1 MTAPAYSMNNN
12 VEEQLKKIVANQL
25 GRNVEELDIN
35 DELLNDLGGDSLDAV
50 EITLSI
56 EEQFNIRIADAEY
69 VNLKTLQEYAEL
81 IKTKLEK

>member
-1 MTAPAYSMNNN
+1 MNNN

>member
-1 MTAPAYSMNNN
+1 MNN

-35 DELLNDLGGDSLDAV
+35 DKLLDDLGGDSLDAV

-56 EEQFNIRIADAEY
+56 EEQFSIRIQDAEY
-69 VNLKTLQEYAEL
+69 VNLKTLREYADL

>member
-1 MTAPAYSMNNN
+1 MTN

-25 GRNVEELDIN
+25 GRSVEELDISN
-35 DELLNDLGGDSLDAV
+35 ELLDDLGGDSLDAV

-56 EEQFNIRIADAEY
+56 EEQFGIRIQDAEY
-69 VNLKTLQEYAEL
+69 VNLKTLQEYADL

>member
-1 MTAPAYSMNNN
+1 MTN

-25 GRNVEELDIN
+25 GRDVEELDISN
-35 DELLNDLGGDSLDAV
+35 ELLDDLGGDSLDAV

-56 EEQFNIRIADAEY
+56 EEQFNIKIADAEY

>member
-1 MTAPAYSMNNN
+1 MTN

-25 GRNVEELDIN
+25 GRNVEELDISN
-35 DELLNDLGGDSLDAV
+35 ELLDDLGGDSLDAV

-56 EEQFNIRIADAEY
+56 EEQFSIRIQDTEY
-69 VNLKTLQEYAEL
+69 VNLKTLQEYADL

>member
-1 MTAPAYSMNNN
+1 MTN

-25 GRNVEELDIN
+25 GRNVDELDISN
-35 DELLNDLGGDSLDAV
+35 ELLDDLGGDSLDAV

-56 EEQFNIRIADAEY
+56 EEQFSIRIQDTEY
-69 VNLKTLQEYAEL
+69 VNLKTLQEYADL

>member
-1 MTAPAYSMNNN
+1 MNNN

-35 DELLNDLGGDSLDAV
+35 NELLNDLGGDSLDAV

-69 VNLKTLQEYAEL
+69 VNLKTLREYSEL

>member
-1 MTAPAYSMNNN
+1 MTN

-25 GRNVEELDIN
+25 GRNVDELDISN
-35 DELLNDLGGDSLDAV
+35 ELLDDLGGDSLDAV

-56 EEQFNIRIADAEY
+56 EEQFSIRIQDAEY
-69 VNLKTLQEYAEL
+69 VNLKTLREYADL

>member
-1 MTAPAYSMNNN
+1 MNN

-35 DELLNDLGGDSLDAV
+35 NELLIDLGGDSLDAV
-50 EITLSI
+50 EITLAI
-56 EEQFNIRIADAEY
+56 EEQFGIKIQDAEY
-69 VNLKTLQEYAEL
+69 VNLKTLQEYADL

>member
-1 MTAPAYSMNNN
+1 MNNN

-25 GRNVEELDIN
+25 GRNVEELDISN
-35 DELLNDLGGDSLDAV
+35 ELLNDLGGDSLDAV

-56 EEQFNIRIADAEY
+56 EEQFSIRIQDAEY
-69 VNLKTLQEYAEL
+69 VNLKTLQEYADL

>member
-1 MTAPAYSMNNN
+1 MNNN

-35 DELLNDLGGDSLDAV
+35 NELLNDLGGDSLDAV
-50 EITLSI
+50 EITLSL

>member
-1 MTAPAYSMNNN
+1 MNNT

-25 GRNVEELDIN
+25 GRNIEELDIN
-35 DELLNDLGGDSLDAV
+35 NELLNDLGGDSLDAV

-56 EEQFNIRIADAEY
+56 EEQFNIKIADAEY

>member
-1 MTAPAYSMNNN
+1 MDN

-25 GRNVEELDIN
+25 GRGIEELDIN
-35 DELLNDLGGDSLDAV
+35 NELINDLGGDSLDAV

-56 EEQFNIRIADAEY
+56 EESFNIKIQDAEY
-69 VNLKTLQEYAEL
+69 VNLKTLREYADL

>member
-1 MTAPAYSMNNN
+1 MNNT

-25 GRNVEELDIN
+25 GRNIEELDIN
-35 DELLNDLGGDSLDAV
+35 NELLNDLGGESLDAV

-56 EEQFNIRIADAEY
+56 EEQFNIKIADAEY

>member
-1 MTAPAYSMNNN
+1 MNN

-25 GRNVEELDIN
+25 GRNIEELDIN
-35 DELLNDLGGDSLDAV
+35 NELMNDLGGDSLDAV

>member
-1 MTAPAYSMNNN
+1 MNNN
-12 VEEQLKKIVANQL
+12 IEEQLKKIVANHL

-35 DELLNDLGGDSLDAV
+35 NELLNDLGGDSLDAV

>member
-1 MTAPAYSMNNN
+1 MNNN
-12 VEEQLKKIVANQL
+12 IEEQLKKIVANQL

-35 DELLNDLGGDSLDAV
+35 NELLNDLGGDSLDAV

>member
-1 MTAPAYSMNNN
+1 MNNN

-56 EEQFNIRIADAEY
+56 EEQFNIKIADAEY

>member
-1 MTAPAYSMNNN
+1 MTN

-25 GRNVEELDIN
+25 GRNVDELDISN
-35 DELLNDLGGDSLDAV
+35 ELLDDLGGDSLDAV

-56 EEQFNIRIADAEY
+56 EEQFSIRIQDAEY
-69 VNLKTLQEYAEL
+69 VNLKTLQEYADL

>member
-1 MTAPAYSMNNN
+1 MNN

-25 GRNVEELDIN
+25 GRNVEELDISN
-35 DELLNDLGGDSLDAV
+35 ELLNDLGGDSLDAV

-56 EEQFNIRIADAEY
+56 EEQFSIRIQDAEY
-69 VNLKTLQEYAEL
+69 VNLKTLQEYADL

>member
-1 MTAPAYSMNNN
+1 MNNN

-35 DELLNDLGGDSLDAV
+35 NELLNDLGGDSLDAV

-56 EEQFNIRIADAEY
+56 EEQFNIKIADAEY

>member
-1 MTAPAYSMNNN
+1 MNNN

-35 DELLNDLGGDSLDAV
+35 NELLNDLGGDSLDAV

>member
-1 MTAPAYSMNNN
+1 MNN

-25 GRNVEELDIN
+25 GRNVEELDISN
-35 DELLNDLGGDSLDAV
+35 ELLDDLGGDSLDAV

-56 EEQFNIRIADAEY
+56 EEQFSIRIQDAEY
-69 VNLKTLQEYAEL
+69 VNLKTLREYADL

>member
-1 MTAPAYSMNNN
+1 MNNN

-56 EEQFNIRIADAEY
+56 EEQFSIRIADAEY
-69 VNLKTLQEYAEL
+69 VNLKTLREYAEL